1 MNDLPSIH
9 QIVSFQSSNDLIKS
23 RLYWRKHP
31 PRPVGRPP
39 VPATYDKVVAVTP
52 SSGKDD
58 MTETSKRSL
67 PATADGRNVLDVA
80 LEASRTAGEIIRG
93 GWNSDRQITFKG
105 RADIVTDIDV
115 AAEKAVLEI
124 VTGAFPD
131 FGVLAEE
138 SQPVA
143 GASNYTWVVDPLDGT
158 RNYAH
163 GIPHF
168 CTIVALAEGAD
179 IVAGVIYDPV
189 RDEMFSAAK
198 GEGAFLNGDRIRVSE
213 SEELSRCLLSFDLG
227 YVDEK
232 AGLALDMIRSLWPG
246 MYSVR
251 MMGTAG
257 LGLAYAASGRVDLF
271 FHHSLS
277 PWDLA
282 TGLLLVREAGGVVT
296 DRQGTPAD
304 LFSPSVICSSAPL
317 VEAFLKAT
325 DGLPWRTA
333 G

>member
-1 MNDLPSIH
+1 
-9 QIVSFQSSNDLIKS
+9 
-23 RLYWRKHP
+23 
-31 PRPVGRPP
+31 
-39 VPATYDKVVAVTP
+39 
-52 SSGKDD
+52 
-58 MTETSKRSL
+58 MTETSNLSL
-67 PATADGRNVLDVA
+67 PVSATGRPAMEVIDQAVRA
-80 LEASRTAGEIIRG
+80 AGKIIQD
-93 GWNSDRQITFKG
+93 GWNADKQITFKG

-124 VTGAFPD
+124 LTGEFPD
-131 FGVLAEE
+131 FGILAEE
-138 SQPVA
+138 SPPVE
-143 GASNYTWVVDPLDGT
+143 GESPYKWVVDPLDGT

-168 CTIVALAEGAD
+168 CSIIALAKDNE

-189 RDEMFSAAK
+189 REEMFSTAVGQGAHMN
-198 GEGAFLNGDRIRVSE
+198 GEPISVSE
-213 SEELSRCLLSFDLG
+213 STELSRSLLSFDLG

-232 AGLALDMIRSLWPG
+232 AGLALDMVRSLWPG
-246 MYSVR
+246 MYSIR

-282 TGLLLVREAGGVVT
+282 TGLLLLREAGGDVV
-296 DRQGTPAD
+296 DRQGNRAG
-304 LFSPSVICSSAPL
+304 LFTPSVICSSTTL
-317 VEAFLKAT
+317 IDGFLAAT

-333 G
+333 A

>member
-1 MNDLPSIH
+1 
-9 QIVSFQSSNDLIKS
+9 
-23 RLYWRKHP
+23 
-31 PRPVGRPP
+31 
-39 VPATYDKVVAVTP
+39 
-52 SSGKDD
+52 
-58 MTETSKRSL
+58 MTETSDLSL
-67 PATADGRNVLDVA
+67 PVSATGRPAMEVIDQAVRA
-80 LEASRTAGEIIRG
+80 AGKIIQD
-93 GWNSDRQITFKG
+93 GWNADKQITFKG

-124 VTGAFPD
+124 LTGEFPD
-131 FGVLAEE
+131 FGILAEE
-138 SQPVA
+138 SPPVD
-143 GASNYTWVVDPLDGT
+143 GESPYKWVVDPLDGT

-168 CTIVALAEGAD
+168 CSIIALAKDNE

-189 RDEMFSAAK
+189 REEMFSAAL
-198 GEGAFLNGDRIRVSE
+198 GQGAHLNGDPISVSE
-213 SEELSRCLLSFDLG
+213 STELSRSLLSFDLG

-232 AGLALDMIRSLWPG
+232 AGLALDMVRSLWPG
-246 MYSVR
+246 MYSIR

-282 TGLLLVREAGGVVT
+282 TGLLLLREAGGDVV
-296 DRQGTPAD
+296 DRQGNRAG
-304 LFSPSVICSSAPL
+304 LFTPSVICSSPTL
-317 VEAFLKAT
+317 IDGFLAAT

-333 G
+333 A